1 MLAVIGVFD
10 SGLGGLSVLAEIRR
24 AVPGADLLYVAD
36 RKRAPYGTRSLEEVR
51 DFSTEIAGW
60 LLDHGAGTV
69 VVACNTASAAS
80 LDDLRARH
88 PGVPIVGMEPAVKPA
103 AERTGTGVIGVFAT
117 AATFQGRLF
126 DTTVLRWAEDK
137 QVMAQACPAWV
148 ELVERGI
155 FDGPEA
161 ESMIGPAVSAAL
173 AAGADTL
180 VLGCTHFSFLR
191 PVISR
196 LAGDS
201 VDVIDPA
208 PAVARQTARVSG
220 DSARGEGRVTLA
232 ASGDLDQFADL
243 VSLLGGWDDAEI
255 VPYP

>member
-1 MLAVIGVFD
+1 VIGVFD

-24 AVPGADLLYVAD
+24 TLPDSDLLYVAD

-51 DFSTEIAGW
+51 DFSLEIAGW
-60 LLDHGAGTV
+60 LLDHGAGTI

-88 PGVPIVGMEPAVKPA
+88 PDVPIVGMEPAVKPA

-126 DTTVLRWAEDK
+126 ETTVHRWAEDK
-137 QVMAQACPAWV
+137 QVKAMACPEWV
-148 ELVERGI
+148 VLVESGVL
-155 FDGPEA
+155 DGPEA
-161 ESMIGPAVSAAL
+161 DSVVRPPVEEAL
-173 AAGADTL
+173 SAGADTL
-180 VLGCTHFSFLR
+180 VLGCTHFSFLA

-196 LAGDS
+196 IAGPG

-208 PAVARQTARVSG
+208 PAVARQTARVTRDAWG
-220 DSARGEGRVTLA
+220 RGRVTLA
-232 ASGDLDQFADL
+232 ASGDLDEFTRLVTRIGSWDGADM
-243 VSLLGGWDDAEI
+243 